1 MLLCLIK
8 TKNSWLILDLQNLNI
23 PLEINPN
30 QDVVERLLEAG
41 ADLNARTEWGDTPV
55 HYAAQYSRYEVIK
68 QLVDKGA
75 EINKPLE
82 CKDSYDSN

>member
-55 HYAAQYSRYEVIK
+55 HYAAQYSRYEVINPICTG
-68 QLVDKGA
+68 LFYNISVPRG
-75 EINKPLE
+75 P
-82 CKDSYDSN
+82 